1 MAIIVILLLAGGGA
15 WSGVAF
21 LALFLP
27 RVIVGLHSRRLAHR
41 LPGFAEM
48 KRLSKELQVW
58 NLVAIAAWA
67 LSLR

>member
-1 MAIIVILLLAGGGA
+1 M
-15 WSGVAF
+15 SE
-21 LALFLP
+21 
-27 RVIVGLHSRRLAHR
+27 RRHEPK

-48 KRLSKELQVW
+48 KRLSKELQAW